1 MSNLISL
8 ELVQGIVA
16 LNSKIIANE
25 VKHPARLALLL
36 EELATDAWNEARE
49 LGAASWEDAE
59 DLPPSLRI
67 DP

>member
-8 ELVQGIVA
+8 ELVQGIIA
-16 LNSKIIANE
+16 LNNKIIANE

-36 EELATDAWNEARE
+36 EELATDAWNESKR
-49 LGAASWEDAE
+49 LGAASWDDAL